1 MSEEPATDEPVGE
14 GAPSDA
20 DVPAPPEEKRSEGED
35 IDAVDEEVARG
46 NLVINKFYG
55 GVDARKALFGVERA
69 TSPRR
74 VTGRIDRG
82 VVGAELRCFVQ
93 PPGFRRAER
102 ALSDEH
108 LVVLHGPESSGKRTT
123 ALALLHDVVA
133 SDARLTSL
141 SPARSFEDL
150 AEEDFRKGG
159 GYLVQDFIGDGQAA
173 ALQRFHVDNLRH
185 KLRTTGAYLVIT
197 VHELAEAARSSLAGT
212 LIEVGSP
219 DLGTLLTRLLDRC
232 ELPNDIDVPQ
242 LEERVAVM
250 RRPRDVV
257 NLIEGL
263 AAGTD
268 AALNSAD
275 NAERTQV
282 RSWFDGEP
290 EPHDVLR
297 MTALAFTYG
306 LPERVFERLTARL
319 TALAEE
325 MATGPHATADPVPL
339 TLPQRRADPVTSA
352 AFVERQESAR
362 LDDDRRLV
370 FCSDRYRRWVIAE
383 LNDRYGWELW
393 APIREW
399 LHELAAEPDLEIQ
412 LQVAFGVALLA
423 TSAFPEVKASFL
435 DSWAN
440 GLVRKRHTAA
450 YVLTW
455 MCNDEDLASVAL
467 ATAIRW
473 SDRAGERRAA
483 TAAVALGGELGIRY
497 QGDALRLL
505 WHLSARS
512 ELIRKIACR
521 SIAALFAASIEDPT
535 SATTVLRFIQREL
548 NRDGQSRPG
557 LRRSRLA
564 LDTVLAVLDTRRADL
579 AEPVAAVVLRRQS
592 DNVPVLGSLWA
603 EALRSASHRKL
614 AIDALRD
621 TLLALNPTN
630 PTNAADA
637 SRLGDAIW
645 SSLSERESAALKPYL
660 VHGLATDP
668 NTDSPSQPIVMALLA
683 AFTHTP
689 PLRFP

>member
-1 MSEEPATDEPVGE
+1 MTDEPAVDE
-14 GAPSDA
+14 APRDA
-20 DVPAPPEEKRSEGED
+20 DAPVPPEKERSEAD
-35 IDAVDEEVARG
+35 DSDAVDEELARG

-69 TSPRR
+69 TSARR
-74 VTGRIDRG
+74 VTGRIDHA
-82 VVGAELRCFVQ
+82 VVAAELHCFVQ
-93 PPGFRRAER
+93 PPGFGRARR

-108 LVVLHGPESSGKRTT
+108 LVVLRGPESSGKRTT

-150 AEEDFRKGG
+150 AEEYFRRGG

-185 KLRTTGAYLVIT
+185 KLRAAGAYLVIT
-197 VHELAEAARSSLAGT
+197 VHELAEAARSSLAGM
-212 LIEVGSP
+212 IMEVGSP
-219 DLGTLLTRLLDRC
+219 DLGKLLTRLLDHR
-232 ELPNDIDVPQ
+232 ELPDGIDVPQ
-242 LEERVAVM
+242 LEERVTAM
-250 RRPRDVV
+250 RRPIDVV
-257 NLIEGL
+257 NLIEDL
-263 AAGTD
+263 TAGTA

-282 RSWFDGEP
+282 RSWFDAKP

-297 MTALAFTYG
+297 MTALAFSYG

-325 MATGPHATADPVPL
+325 MATGPNATAEPVPL
-339 TLPQRRADPVTSA
+339 MLPQRRVDPVTSA
-352 AFVERQESAR
+352 AFVERQEPVR

-370 FCSDRYRRWVIAE
+370 FCSDRHRRWVIAE

-399 LHELAAEPDLEIQ
+399 LNELAAEPDLEIR
-412 LQVAFGVALLA
+412 LQVALGVALLA
-423 TSAFPEVKASFL
+423 TSALPEVKASFL

-440 GLVRKRHTAA
+440 GLVMERHTAA

-455 MCNDEDLASVAL
+455 MCNGEDLAPVAL

-473 SDRAGERRAA
+473 SAGAGERRAA

-497 QGDALRLL
+497 QGDALRWL

-557 LRRSRLA
+557 FRRSRLA

-592 DNVPVLGSLWA
+592 DNVPVLGTLWA

-621 TLLALNPTN
+621 TLLALDPTN

-637 SRLGDAIW
+637 GRLGDAIW

-668 NTDSPSQPIVMALLA
+668 NTDSPSRPIVVALLA

-689 PLRFP
+689 PLCFK

>member
-1 MSEEPATDEPVGE
+1 M
-14 GAPSDA
+14 PSDA
-20 DVPAPPEEKRSEGED
+20 DAPVPPKEERSEDDD
-35 IDAVDEEVARG
+35 IDAVDEELARG

-55 GVDARKALFGVERA
+55 GVDARKALFGVERT
-69 TSPRR
+69 TSARR
-74 VTGRIDRG
+74 VTGRIDHAA
-82 VVGAELRCFVQ
+82 VAAELRCFVQ
-93 PPGFRRAER
+93 PPGFGRTRR

-108 LVVLHGPESSGKRTT
+108 LVVLRGPESSGKRTT

-150 AEEDFRKGG
+150 AEEDFRRGG

-185 KLRTTGAYLVIT
+185 KLHVAGAYLVIT
-197 VHELAEAARSSLAGT
+197 VHELAEAAWSSLAGT
-212 LIEVGSP
+212 LMEVGSP
-219 DLGTLLTRLLDRC
+219 DLGKLLTRLLDRC

-242 LEERVAVM
+242 LEERVAAM
-250 RRPRDVV
+250 RRPLDVV

-282 RSWFDGEP
+282 RSWFDAKS

-297 MTALAFTYG
+297 MTALAFSYG

-319 TALAEE
+319 ITLAEE
-325 MATGPHATADPVPL
+325 MAIGPNATAEPVPL
-339 TLPQRRADPVTSA
+339 TLPQRRANPVTSA
-352 AFVERQESAR
+352 EFVERQESVR

-370 FCSDRYRRWVIAE
+370 FCSDRHRRWVIAE

-399 LHELAAEPDLEIQ
+399 LHELATEPDLQIR
-412 LQVAFGVALLA
+412 LQAALGVALLA
-423 TSAFPEVKASFL
+423 TSALPEVKESFL
-435 DSWAN
+435 DSWAD
-440 GLVRKRHTAA
+440 GRIMERHTAA
-450 YVLTW
+450 YALTW
-455 MCNDEDLASVAL
+455 MCNDENLAPVAL

-473 SDRAGERRAA
+473 SNRAGERKAA
-483 TAAVALGGELGIRY
+483 TAAVAFGGELGIRY
-497 QGDALRLL
+497 QIDALRWL

-521 SIAALFAASIEDPT
+521 SVSALFAASIEDPT

-564 LDTVLAVLDTRRADL
+564 LDTVLAVLDTRRTDL
-579 AEPVAAVVLRRQS
+579 AEPVAAVVLSRQS
-592 DNVPVLGSLWA
+592 DNVLVLGSLWA

-621 TLLALNPTN
+621 TLLALDPMN

-637 SRLGDAIW
+637 GRLGDAIW
-645 SSLSERESAALKPYL
+645 SNLSERESAALKPYL
-660 VHGLATDP
+660 VHGLTTEQD
-668 NTDSPSQPIVMALLA
+668 TDSPSQPMVVALLA
-683 AFTHTP
+683 AFTHTS
-689 PLRFP
+689 PLRFQ

>member
-1 MSEEPATDEPVGE
+1 MTDEPGKDE
-14 GAPSDA
+14 EPSDA
-20 DVPAPPEEKRSEGED
+20 DAPAPPEEKRSEGED
-35 IDAVDEEVARG
+35 LDTADEEPARG

-74 VTGRIDRG
+74 VTGRIDR
-82 VVGAELRCFVQ
+82 VVVDAELHRFVQ
-93 PPGFRRAER
+93 PPGFKRAKR
-102 ALSDEH
+102 TLSDGH
-108 LVVLHGPESSGKRTT
+108 LVALRGPESSGKRTT
-123 ALALLHDVVA
+123 ALVLLHEVVA

-141 SPARSFEDL
+141 SPAQSFEDL
-150 AEEDFRKGG
+150 AEQDFRSGG
-159 GYLVQDFIGDGQAA
+159 GYLVQDFIGDGQEA

-185 KLRTTGAYLVIT
+185 KLRAAGAYLVIT
-197 VHELAEAARSSLAGT
+197 VHELAEAARSSLTGT
-212 LIEVGSP
+212 LTEVGSP
-219 DLGTLLTRLLDRC
+219 DLGKLLTRLLDGR
-232 ELPNDIDVPQ
+232 ELPNDVDVFQ
-242 LEERVAVM
+242 LEERVAAM
-250 RRPRDVV
+250 RRPLDVV
-257 NLIEGL
+257 NLIDGL

-275 NAERTQV
+275 NAERAQV
-282 RSWFDGEP
+282 RSWFDAKP

-297 MTALAFTYG
+297 MTALAFSYG

-325 MATGPHATADPVPL
+325 MAAGPNATAKDVPL

-352 AFVERQESAR
+352 AFVERQEPVR

-370 FCSDRYRRWVIAE
+370 FCSDRHRRWVIAE

-412 LQVAFGVALLA
+412 LQVALGVALLA
-423 TSAFPEVKASFL
+423 ASALPEVEASFL

-440 GLVRKRHTAA
+440 GLVMERHTAA

-455 MCNDEDLASVAL
+455 MCNDENLAPVAL

-497 QGDALRLL
+497 QIEALRWL

-512 ELIRKIACR
+512 ELIRKVACR

-548 NRDGQSRPG
+548 NRHGTSRPG
-557 LRRSRLA
+557 FRRSRLA

-592 DNVPVLGSLWA
+592 NNVLVLGALWA
-603 EALRSASHRKL
+603 EVLRSASHRKL

-621 TLLALNPTN
+621 TLLALDPTN
-630 PTNAADA
+630 PTNTADA
-637 SRLGDAIW
+637 GRLGDAIW
-645 SSLSERESAALKPYL
+645 SNLSERESAALKPYL
-660 VHGLATDP
+660 AHSLAADP
-668 NTDSPSQPIVMALLA
+668 NTDSPSQPVVVALLA
-683 AFTHTP
+683 AFTHAP
-689 PLRFP
+689 PPCFQ

>member
-1 MSEEPATDEPVGE
+1 MTDEPE
-14 GAPSDA
+14 GDEATSDEDA
-20 DVPAPPEEKRSEGED
+20 PAPPEEKRSEDD
-35 IDAVDEEVARG
+35 IDAVDEEAAHW

-55 GVDARKALFGVERA
+55 GVDAREALFGVERA

-74 VTGRIDRG
+74 VTGRIDR
-82 VVGAELRCFVQ
+82 VTVDTELHCFVQ
-93 PPGFRRAER
+93 PPDFRRAKR
-102 ALSDEH
+102 TLSDGH
-108 LVVLHGPESSGKRTT
+108 LVALRGPESSGKRTT

-141 SPARSFEDL
+141 SPAQSFEEL
-150 AEEDFRKGG
+150 AEQDFRSGG
-159 GYLVQDFIGDGQAA
+159 GYLVQDFIGDGQEE

-185 KLRTTGAYLVIT
+185 KLRATGAYLVIT
-197 VHELAEAARSSLAGT
+197 VHELTEAARSSLAGT
-212 LIEVGSP
+212 LIKVGGP
-219 DLGTLLTRLLDRC
+219 DLGKLLTRLLDRR
-232 ELPNDIDVPQ
+232 ELPNDVDVPQ
-242 LEERVAVM
+242 LEERVAAM

-257 NLIEGL
+257 NLIAGL

-268 AALNSAD
+268 AALTSAD
-275 NAERTQV
+275 NAEHTQV
-282 RSWFDGEP
+282 RSWFDAKP

-297 MTALAFTYG
+297 MTALAFSYG

-325 MATGPHATADPVPL
+325 MATGPNAMAKDVPL

-352 AFVERQESAR
+352 AFVERQEPVR

-370 FCSDRYRRWVIAE
+370 FCSDRHRRWVIAE

-399 LHELAAEPDLEIQ
+399 LHELAAEPDSEIR
-412 LQVAFGVALLA
+412 LQVALGVALLA
-423 TSAFPEVKASFL
+423 TPALPEVKASFL

-440 GLVRKRHTAA
+440 GLVMERHTAA

-455 MCNDEDLASVAL
+455 MCNGEDLAPVAL

-473 SDRAGERRAA
+473 SAGAGERRAA
-483 TAAVALGGELGIRY
+483 TAAVALGLELGIRY
-497 QGDALRLL
+497 QGDALRWL

-521 SIAALFAASIEDPT
+521 SIAALFAASIEDPD

-548 NRDGQSRPG
+548 NRHGTSRPG
-557 LRRSRLA
+557 FRRSRLA

-592 DNVPVLGSLWA
+592 DSVPVLGTLWA
-603 EALRSASHRKL
+603 EVLRSASHRKL

-621 TLLALNPTN
+621 TLLALD

-637 SRLGDAIW
+637 GRLGDAIW
-645 SSLSERESAALKPYL
+645 SNLSEREGATLKPYL
-660 VHGLATDP
+660 VHGLAADP
-668 NTDSPSQPIVMALLA
+668 DTDSPSRPIAAALLA

-689 PLRFP
+689 PLCFR